1 MRFLIRAARG
11 LGPKFGNRGPTP
23 CNRNA
28 ARSIGTFPWN
38 TRRSRTI
45 GILGAG
51 NIGTTLANRLA
62 EAGHQVKVANL
73 RGLETIPEMR

>member
-1 MRFLIRAARG
+1 MQSQRS
-11 LGPKFGNRGPTP
+11 KVNRYLSLEYKEKPED
-23 CNRNA
+23 
-28 ARSIGTFPWN
+28 WN
-38 TRRSRTI
+38 TRRSREI